1 MIAFLTGRMAGRATS
16 SALIA
21 VGGVGFRLIMSTS
34 SLAALPADGDEV
46 TVHTY
51 LHVRE
56 DELTL
61 YGFESEDERTLFEA
75 LIGVTGVGPKLA
87 LAVLSWI
94 RPDVL
99 RTALARDDV
108 ALLSSVPGVGK
119 KTAQRLLIDLKDKV
133 GAPGLGGPAGG
144 LSSRAVVDA
153 REALLGM
160 GFSPAEAAVALRDV
174 AEGAT
179 TEQLLRSALKMLGG
193 AR

>member
-1 MIAFLTGRMAGRATS
+1 M
-16 SALIA
+16 
-21 VGGVGFRLIMSTS
+21 
-34 SLAALPADGDEV
+34 
-46 TVHTY
+46 HTY

-61 YGFESEDERTLFEA
+61 YGFENEDERLLFEA

-87 LAVLSWI
+87 LAVLSWLK
-94 RPDVL
+94 PDAL

-108 ALLSSVPGVGK
+108 TLLSSVPGVGK

-133 GAPGLGGPAGG
+133 GAPGLGGQAAGA
-144 LSSRAVVDA
+144 STHAAIEA
-153 REALLGM
+153 RDALLSM
-160 GFSPAEAAVALRDV
+160 GFSPAEAAVALSDV

-179 TEQLLRSALKMLGG
+179 TEQLLRAALKMLGG